1 MSLRNVA
8 RKLPPMNEEKGL
20 LERLIADLNRDA
32 PNLEGTVERVSVEA
46 IEMAGIL
53 QNSFAEFNSL
63 VSSSP
68 ELFLRHSAFYIY
80 HTDATFFS
88 LRALREA
95 LCGYYGAAGSL
106 LRNACEAILR
116 GAFWECLAHRRYRDR
131 AEVLGEPKRKRKIE
145 GTRRNVLNW
154 MDDVFENAPHLEAS
168 LERQSGEIF
177 DRISPLF
184 GNKALYPAV
193 PSLRTMVEQL
203 SAWRMFE
210 PMTDPVSE
218 IYDDLYWSLC
228 NDTHVIPDM
237 TMMGRLMAVGKDPS
251 PIFEPTQEEFD
262 RFRVHLCRVAEVGA
276 LAVLNVLE
284 DDARSDQIL
293 RAKIASKQSIAGA
306 IGLPRVVRRIQ
317 RLAT

>member
-1 MSLRNVA
+1 
-8 RKLPPMNEEKGL
+8 MNEKKRL
-20 LERLIADLNRDA
+20 LERLITELNRDV
-32 PNLEGTVERVSVEA
+32 PNLEASVERVSVES
-46 IEMAGIL
+46 IEIAGAV
-53 QNSFAEFNSL
+53 QSSFAEFNSL

-68 ELFLRHSAFYIY
+68 ELFIRHSALLIY
-80 HTDATFFS
+80 HIDATFFS

-95 LCGYYGAAGSL
+95 LCSYYGAAGSL

-116 GAFWECLAHRRYRDR
+116 GSFWECLAHRRYRDR
-131 AEVLGEPKRKRKIE
+131 ADVLAEPKRKRRID
-145 GTRRNVLNW
+145 GSRRNVLDW
-154 MDDVFENAPHLEAS
+154 MNDVLQNGPHLEAP
-168 LERQSGEIF
+168 LEKQSGEIF

-184 GNKALYPAV
+184 GNKVLYPAV

-210 PMTDPVSE
+210 PMSDPLSE

-228 NDTHVIPDM
+228 KDTHVIPDM

-284 DDARSDQIL
+284 DDARSDEIL
-293 RAKIASKQSIAGA
+293 RTKIASKRSIAEA
-306 IGLPRVVRRIQ
+306 ISLPRVVWRIQ
-317 RLAT
+317 ALAM

>member
-1 MSLRNVA
+1 
-8 RKLPPMNEEKGL
+8 MNEKKGL
-20 LERLIADLNRDA
+20 LDRLVAELNRDV
-32 PNLEGTVERVSVEA
+32 PNLGATAKLVGVES
-46 IEMAGIL
+46 IEIAGAV
-53 QNSFAEFNSL
+53 QSSFAEFNSL

-68 ELFLRHSAFYIY
+68 ELFLRHSALLIY
-80 HTDATFFS
+80 HIDATFFS

-95 LCGYYGAAGSL
+95 LCSYYGAAGSL

-116 GAFWECLAHRRYRDR
+116 GSFWECLAHRRYRDR
-131 AEVLGEPKRKRKIE
+131 ADVLAEPKRKRRID
-145 GTRRNVLNW
+145 GSRRNVLDW
-154 MDDVFENAPHLEAS
+154 MNDVLQNAPHLEAP
-168 LERQSGEIF
+168 LENQSGEIF

-184 GNKALYPAV
+184 GDKVLSPAV

-210 PMTDPVSE
+210 PMSDPVSE
-218 IYDDLYWSLC
+218 IYDDLYWLLC
-228 NDTHVIPDM
+228 KDTHVIPDM

-284 DDARSDQIL
+284 DDARTDHTL
-293 RAKIASKQSIAGA
+293 RAKIASKQSIAEG
-306 IGLPRVVRRIQ
+306 ISLPRVVSRIQ
-317 RLAT
+317 TLAM